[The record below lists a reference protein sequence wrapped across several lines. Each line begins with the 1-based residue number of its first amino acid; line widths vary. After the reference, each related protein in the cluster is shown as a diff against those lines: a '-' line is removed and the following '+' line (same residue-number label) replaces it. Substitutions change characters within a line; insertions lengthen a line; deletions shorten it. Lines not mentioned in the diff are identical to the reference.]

1 MLIVMA
7 VAEKVLRESDTN
19 VQSVMTLI
27 SASNVKQQLSMIIL
41 SWRSRTPSKPQ
52 ERSSLS

>member
-27 SASNVKQQLSMIIL
+27 SASNVKQQLSMITL
-41 SWRSRTPSKPQ
+41 S
-52 ERSSLS
+52 

>member
-41 SWRSRTPSKPQ
+41 S
-52 ERSSLS
+52 